1 MLTKRWFAKNY
12 GWDPEQV
19 SRLDLEDLTWLPL
32 IEDAVGVAQDRLQK
46 QEARHPRPQSRH

>member
-19 SRLDLEDLTWLPL
+19 NRLDLEDLTWLPL